1 MIGIILDMLEMD
13 EFYNLTEEIEIA
25 KGKYK
30 IPKGF
35 KEVVNKAIRKGKWQ
49 QL

>member
-13 EFYNLTEEIEIA
+13 EFHNLTEEIEIA

-30 IPKGF
+30 IPKGG
-35 KEVVNKAIRKGKWQ
+35 KEIINKAIRKAKWRQ
-49 QL
+49 M